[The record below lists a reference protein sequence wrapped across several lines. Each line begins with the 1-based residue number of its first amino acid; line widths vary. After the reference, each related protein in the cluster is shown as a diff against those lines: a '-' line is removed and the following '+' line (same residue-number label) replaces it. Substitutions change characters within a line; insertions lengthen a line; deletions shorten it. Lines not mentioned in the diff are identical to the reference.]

1 MCLNGFLLP
10 STGAIKVWKMSSAPP
25 EHLSWLRS
33 SPSRAGN
40 KTPVWEP
47 PWDEELSSPHHHG
60 TGRMGFGGRAPALQR
75 GLFFPALPSLIQLLS
90 PALVWGKKG
99 VFGVWLQ
106 VWGFFS
112 PVST

>member
-1 MCLNGFLLP
+1 MAAELAQQGRQQKP
-10 STGAIKVWKMSSAPP
+10 
-25 EHLSWLRS
+25 LSGSL
-33 SPSRAGN
+33 
-40 KTPVWEP
+40 